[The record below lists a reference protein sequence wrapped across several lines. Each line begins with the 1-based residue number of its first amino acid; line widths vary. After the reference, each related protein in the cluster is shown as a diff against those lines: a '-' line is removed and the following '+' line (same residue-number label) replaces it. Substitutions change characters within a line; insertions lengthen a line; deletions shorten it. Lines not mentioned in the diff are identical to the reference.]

1 VCSHAVSLPK
11 AADQPP
17 SVGRRG
23 NRSPR
28 HPVAISVI
36 VDLYTSAFC
45 EPCHLTR
52 AVLAEAARLVPE
64 AEIVE
69 RDVVAFE
76 ARAETDGIEVT
87 PTVIVRSSDG
97 VEVFRARG
105 VPTLPQVLT
114 ALAKAV

>member
-1 VCSHAVSLPK
+1 M
-11 AADQPP
+11 D
-17 SVGRRG
+17 
-23 NRSPR
+23 
-28 HPVAISVI
+28 VI

-52 AVLAEAARLVPE
+52 AVLADAARLVPT
-64 AEIVE
+64 AQLVE

-76 ARAETDGIEVT
+76 AQAEADGIQVT

-97 VEVFRARG
+97 TEVFRAQG

>member
-1 VCSHAVSLPK
+1 MQCAGWPDSP
-11 AADQPP
+11 
-17 SVGRRG
+17 G
-23 NRSPR
+23 NRPTGRSVDPD
-28 HPVAISVI
+28 VI

-52 AVLAEAARLVPE
+52 AVLADAARLVP
-64 AEIVE
+64 AAQIVE

-76 ARAETDGIEVT
+76 AQAEVDGILVT
-87 PTVIVRSSDG
+87 PTVIVRSAEG
-97 VEVFRARG
+97 TEVFRAQG

>member
-1 VCSHAVSLPK
+1 
-11 AADQPP
+11 
-17 SVGRRG
+17 
-23 NRSPR
+23 
-28 HPVAISVI
+28 VI

-52 AVLAEAARLVPE
+52 AVLADAARLVPA

-69 RDVVAFE
+69 RDVVANE
-76 ARAETDGIEVT
+76 SRAQADGIQLT
-87 PTVIVRSSDG
+87 PTVIVRTPDG
-97 VEVFRARG
+97 TEVFRAQG

>member
-1 VCSHAVSLPK
+1 M
-11 AADQPP
+11 
-17 SVGRRG
+17 
-23 NRSPR
+23 
-28 HPVAISVI
+28 I

-52 AVLAEAARLVPE
+52 AVLADAARLVP
-64 AEIVE
+64 AATIVE

-76 ARAETDGIEVT
+76 AQAEIDGIEVT
-87 PTVIVRSSDG
+87 PTVIVRHSDG
-97 VEVFRARG
+97 TEVFRAQG